1 MWLILPF
8 DRRNLKSVLRS
19 WILKDFGIKLF
30 FNRYF
35 SDLDLHLT
43 NKHEGLGV
51 SCARNPCTWE
61 AEAGLLWACVQFGLQ
76 KETLS
81 PPQKKS
87 TKAQPIKA
95 FTCKPDRPIFSLRA
109 TGRRKPSP
117 KSCPLMSPCTPWLPS
132 PSCIQTQNKG
142 KPSKN
147 KNDLE
152 KSQERLFHF
161 CRFSHFTFQDW
172 YTVNAKYRKGCGSL
186 TMFTWGRSWVQSPAP
201 QNKNKKH

>member
-1 MWLILPF
+1 MSLCPVWATE
-8 DRRNLKSVLRS
+8 
-19 WILKDFGIKLF
+19 KDF
-30 FNRYF
+30 
-35 SDLDLHLT
+35 
-43 NKHEGLGV
+43 V
-51 SCARNPCTWE
+51 S
-61 AEAGLLWACVQFGLQ
+61 
-76 KETLS
+76 
-81 PPQKKS
+81 KKKKKNS

-161 CRFSHFTFQDW
+161 CRSSHFTFHDL

-186 TMFTWGRSWVQSPAP
+186 TECLHGGGPGFSLQHLKIKTTKTLKMRT
-201 QNKNKKH
+201 